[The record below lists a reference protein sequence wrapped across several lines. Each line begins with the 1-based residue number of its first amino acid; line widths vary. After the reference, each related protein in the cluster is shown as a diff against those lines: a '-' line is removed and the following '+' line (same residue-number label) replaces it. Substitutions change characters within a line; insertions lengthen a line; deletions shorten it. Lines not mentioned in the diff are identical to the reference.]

1 MSEAPSPRLTLIA
14 ARARNGAIG
23 RDNSLP
29 WQLPEDLAH
38 FKATT
43 LGHPIVM
50 GRRTFESIGRP
61 LPGRRS
67 IVLTRDP
74 VWAHPGCDR
83 AGSLDEAIA
92 LCARAGAAEVFVVGG
107 AQVYADAI
115 GRADRLILTEVE
127 LDVAG
132 DAFFPSIDP
141 DTWTLA
147 DTVPGLSRTG
157 VRFSIGTWQ
166 RGSAASRASPTA

>member
-1 MSEAPSPRLTLIA
+1 MPAAASPRITLVA
-14 ARARNGAIG
+14 ARARNGTIG
-23 RDNSLP
+23 RDNTLP
-29 WQLPEDLAH
+29 WHLPEDLAH

-74 VWAHPGCDR
+74 AWAHPGCER
-83 AGSLDEAIA
+83 AGSHDEAIG
-92 LCARAGAAEVFVVGG
+92 LCSGAAEVFVVGG

-115 GRADRLILTEVE
+115 GRADRLILTEVD

-132 DAFFPSIDP
+132 DACFPRIDP
-141 DTWTLA
+141 GMWRLA
-147 DTVPGLSRTG
+147 DTTPGLSRTG
-157 VRFSIGTWQ
+157 LRYSIGTWM
-166 RGSAASRASPTA
+166 RRSDASRATPSA